1 MSRKLI
7 SEKPN
12 KPLLPEKPNKPVL
25 PEEPNKP
32 LLLDPQP
39 NKPLIKGQ
47 FKLDIKRRRK
57 KELGHDSC
65 LP

>member
-7 SEKPN
+7 SEKP
-12 KPLLPEKPNKPVL
+12 KKPVL

-39 NKPLIKGQ
+39 NKSLIKGISLL
-47 FKLDIKRRRK
+47 KLSNMNHPKF
-57 KELGHDSC
+57 
-65 LP
+65 